1 MSQFGFLGIGPRGKL
16 QQDQPQ
22 AAYLLARL
30 PLKRILA
37 FRARSIDDVVNSPM
51 VKNEILAFWKLHKQ
65 LQAMSEILEL
75 EQQWN
80 SV

>member
-1 MSQFGFLGIGPRGKL
+1 MSQFGSLGIGPQRRL
-16 QQDQPQ
+16 HQDQPQ

-30 PLKRILA
+30 PLQRILA
-37 FRARSIDDVVNSPM
+37 FRARSIDDVVNNPL
-51 VKNEILAFWKLHKQ
+51 VKNEILGFWKLHKQ
-65 LQAMSEILEL
+65 LEAMTEALEL

>member
-1 MSQFGFLGIGPRGKL
+1 MNPLGSLGISPQSKL
-16 QQDQPQ
+16 QQDYPQ

-30 PLKRILA
+30 PLTRILA
-37 FRARSIDDVVNSPM
+37 FRARSIDDVVNSPL

-65 LQAMSEILEL
+65 LEAMGEIFEL

-80 SV
+80 NA

>member
-1 MSQFGFLGIGPRGKL
+1 MSQFGFLGIGPRHTL
-16 QQDQPQ
+16 RQDQPQ

-37 FRARSIDDVVNSPM
+37 FRARSIDDVVNSPL

-65 LQAMSEILEL
+65 LETMTEIFEL